1 MRRRILLYT
10 PTCEICAVVGY
21 ESYGSVLNQIKCD
34 MYVDRLP
41 AFDDNTWFRIFGYI
55 SMTDVLQW
63 LCMMSRGLRDTVR
76 QFHLDEAREYWDEMP
91 EGAWRD
97 AEVLS
102 YVHSGRALFPWRRGF
117 EGITRSLCTVDFFAD
132 GLMPCGSAV
141 ERWTQPAWGAG
152 YRVEWGFTHCRP
164 VNDFMFYYKGHKD
177 LRWRPWPMVFQS
189 PARLIANG
197 WAFDFAGYRHAM
209 HWHRQLLGLL
219 GQAYVPQAQEAAA
232 FPPFVRFVF
241 NRIS

>member
-1 MRRRILLYT
+1 
-10 PTCEICAVVGY
+10 
-21 ESYGSVLNQIKCD
+21 
-34 MYVDRLP
+34 
-41 AFDDNTWFRIFGYI
+41 
-55 SMTDVLQW
+55 MTDVLQW
-63 LCMMSRGLRDTVR
+63 LCMMSRQLRDTVR
-76 QFHLDEAREYWDEMP
+76 RFHLDEARQYWDEMP

-117 EGITRSLCTVDFFAD
+117 EGIRRRLCTVDFSHG
-132 GLMPCGSAV
+132 GLMRPNSVYKVVSGC
-141 ERWTQPAWGAG
+141 
-152 YRVEWGFTHCRP
+152 RVINKFP
-164 VNDFMFYYKGHKD
+164 YKGHKA

-189 PARLIANG
+189 PERILAHDLS
-197 WAFDFAGYRHAM
+197 FQDAGYRNAT

>member
-1 MRRRILLYT
+1 MIMRRRILLYT

-76 QFHLDEAREYWDEMP
+76 QFHLDEAREYWDEVP
-91 EGAWRD
+91 EEAWRD

-117 EGITRSLCTVDFFAD
+117 EGITRSLCTVDFNALH
-132 GLMPCGSAV
+132 GLPWQ
-141 ERWTQPAWGAG
+141 RAG
-152 YRVEWGFTHCRP
+152 YNFR
-164 VNDFMFYYKGHKD
+164 YKGHKA

-189 PARLIANG
+189 PERILAHDLS
-197 WAFDFAGYRHAM
+197 FQDAGYRNAT

>member
-10 PTCEICAVVGY
+10 PTRAICAVVGY

-76 QFHLDEAREYWDEMP
+76 QFHLDEAREYWDDVP
-91 EGAWRD
+91 EEAWRD

-117 EGITRSLCTVDFFAD
+117 EGITRSLCTVDFSHK
-132 GLMPCGSAV
+132 GLMPGELWDSELWDG
-141 ERWTQPAWGAG
+141 ERWPVG
-152 YRVEWGFTHCRP
+152 RFDLRP
-164 VNDFMFYYKGHKD
+164 VKHFMFFYKGHKD

-209 HWHRQLLGLL
+209 HWHRQLFGLL
-219 GQAYVPQAQEAAA
+219 DQPYELSAEEEAA
-232 FPPFVRFVF
+232 FPPLVLVVL
-241 NRIS
+241 NPI